1 MTTINATKG
10 ELVNLVN
17 GLFSIQELKGK
28 KFGIVVSKNLTT
40 LEEKLKQKDYSPEME
55 VKKKER
61 KKPKRRQNQ
70 IFILPK

>member
-1 MTTINATKG
+1 MIDFI
-10 ELVNLVN
+10 EYYNL
-17 GLFSIQELKGK
+17 
-28 KFGIVVSKNLTT
+28 
-40 LEEKLKQKDYSPEME
+40 LEEKLKQKDYSSEME

>member
-1 MTTINATKG
+1 MIDFI
-10 ELVNLVN
+10 EYYNL
-17 GLFSIQELKGK
+17 
-28 KFGIVVSKNLTT
+28 

-70 IFILPK
+70 IFIIPK